1 MASPKAS
8 LTTQDALG
16 QRQSI
21 LDDHANAAR
30 TTIAKKRAIERLRA
44 SSSIKADRAD
54 DALDEYEEAKKI
66 EGVLGRRIAAV
77 SGQLAPAVEAHT
89 SDLHLEL
96 LSSLL
101 HHARAGLAHERLAQR
116 DLLALRPELLAIP
129 SRQAGDLYIVQPR
142 PTPAPVSAVP
152 PPPSM
157 RSEVQRTVARDDSAH
172 VRRGSFGDQRP
183 EQWPAMYSPPSSPSR
198 PTYGSKSEVVPSA
211 HARQAS
217 GANGRINELARSVII
232 AKPTT
237 DTAPRPRDE
246 RQRVDARA
254 AASRLANFL

>member
-1 MASPKAS
+1 M
-8 LTTQDALG
+8 
-16 QRQSI
+16 
-21 LDDHANAAR
+21 
-30 TTIAKKRAIERLRA
+30 TIAKKRAIERLRA

-54 DALDEYEEAKKI
+54 DALEEYEEAKKY
-66 EGVLGRRIAAV
+66 EDMLGRRIAAV

-101 HHARAGLAHERLAQR
+101 HHARAGLAHERLVQR
-116 DLLALRPELLAIP
+116 DLLSLRPELLAIP

-142 PTPAPVSAVP
+142 PSATSVPASHP
-152 PPPSM
+152 PLSV
-157 RSEVQRTVARDDSAH
+157 RTEAQRTIARDDTSH
-172 VRRGSFGDQRP
+172 IRRGSLGDQKP

-198 PTYGSKSEVVPSA
+198 PAYGSRSEVVPSA

-217 GANGRINELARSVII
+217 SGNGRINELARSVII
-232 AKPTT
+232 TKPTV
-237 DTAPRPRDE
+237 DAAPRPRDE